1 MYLLSSAAC
10 VRRYWEAVGGD
21 SGGGAAIS
29 RGETFDLQILI
40 RERTKSRADIRRA
53 ERDQRGCSGGDRKK
67 KKKAAGRA
75 IICPL
80 IGVMPYRFPR
90 SLPPSGIAADN
101 LFLFFLPFFKK

>member
-10 VRRYWEAVGGD
+10 VRREAVGGD

-40 RERTKSRADIRRA
+40 RERTKSRADTRRA

-67 KKKAAGRA
+67 KKEKKQPVA
-75 IICPL
+75 L
-80 IGVMPYRFPR
+80 
-90 SLPPSGIAADN
+90 
-101 LFLFFLPFFKK
+101 LFAR

>member
-10 VRRYWEAVGGD
+10 VRRCWEAV
-21 SGGGAAIS
+21 GGGAAIS

-40 RERTKSRADIRRA
+40 RERTKNRTDTRGA

-67 KKKAAGRA
+67 KKKAAGRP
-75 IICPL
+75 IICSL

-90 SLPPSGIAADN
+90 SLPPSGIAAGN
-101 LFLFFLPFFKK
+101 LFLPFFKK

>member
-1 MYLLSSAAC
+1 MCTCYRAPRVSGAAG
-10 VRRYWEAVGGD
+10 RRRGEAV
-21 SGGGAAIS
+21 GGGAAIS

-40 RERTKSRADIRRA
+40 RERTKNGADTRGA

-80 IGVMPYRFPR
+80 IGVMLYRFPR
-90 SLPPSGIAADN
+90 SLLPSGIAADN
-101 LFLFFLPFFKK
+101 LFLPFFKK